1 MAIFKLVPTAFFFI
15 SRIRERLPRR
25 CALFAKRAGLLAMT
39 LLFLLM
45 LLLIVN
51 SYFPLEFGI
60 WCLVLIPFGIW
71 CLEFG
76 ALYLV
81 FGSSPV
87 FVL

>member
-1 MAIFKLVPTAFFFI
+1 MAIFKLVPAAFFFI

-39 LLFLLM
+39 LLLM
-45 LLLIVN
+45 LLSIVN

-71 CLEFG
+71 YLEFG
-76 ALYLV
+76 AYYL